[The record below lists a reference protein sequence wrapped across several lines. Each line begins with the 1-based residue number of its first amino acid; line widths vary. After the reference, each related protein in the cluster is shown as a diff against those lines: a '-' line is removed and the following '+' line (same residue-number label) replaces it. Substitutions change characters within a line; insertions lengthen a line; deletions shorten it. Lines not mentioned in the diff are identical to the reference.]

1 MNQVLTFK
9 TKAEFIQ
16 AAFDQVA
23 KIVSDH
29 AQPCLESLTPVL
41 STERC
46 LVHLAVVAYDWSYDP
61 SVIDALAETYR
72 KTNSELIE
80 AFGE

>member
-9 TKAEFIQ
+9 SKAEFIQ
-16 AAFDQVA
+16 AAFEQVA

-29 AQPCLESLTPVL
+29 AQPCLESLTPAL

-46 LVHLAVVAYDWSYDP
+46 LVHLAVVAYDWSYDS
-61 SVIDALAETYR
+61 SVIDALAETYK